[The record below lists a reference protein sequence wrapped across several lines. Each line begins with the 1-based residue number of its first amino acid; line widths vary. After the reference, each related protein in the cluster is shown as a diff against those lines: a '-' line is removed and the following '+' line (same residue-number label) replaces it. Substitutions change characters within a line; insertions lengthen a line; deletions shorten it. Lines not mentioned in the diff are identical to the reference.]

1 MRLSTNVS
9 CLAAGRTQEH
19 TLSPNNPLRNNLK
32 KPIYILQGKYM
43 EALYMSII
51 DVKNGLQ
58 AQKAIFQNI
67 KKLSENSPKKA
78 AVLVSQTQQ
87 PKTKVLGITMMADSR
102 SNMAYGLRAQYATTA
117 TEEEPIIEIVSNYGG
132 ERTTYEVQVKQVNP
146 RNATMLEMF
155 ALCSYAD
162 EKMLTEGSAFGS
174 FRELKNYV
182 SIAGNQKLGHK
193 TQTYEEFLYEKH
205 NWEATVNYMKEEFLE
220 AGIYY
225 QYQSCL
231 QLLDIFEYFEIQEEN
246 DNYIMTNKE
255 ENKLDIKEKNSEK
268 DKNANQV
275 SEMMRQA
282 VRQNQEK
289 YD

>member
-1 MRLSTNVS
+1 
-9 CLAAGRTQEH
+9 
-19 TLSPNNPLRNNLK
+19 
-32 KPIYILQGKYM
+32 
-43 EALYMSII
+43 MSII
-51 DVKNGLQ
+51 DGKNGLQ

-78 AVLVSQTQQ
+78 VVLVPQTQQ
-87 PKTKVLGITMMADSR
+87 QKVKVLGITMMADSK

-132 ERTTYEVQVKQVNP
+132 ERTTYEVQVRQVNP

-162 EKMLTEGSAFGS
+162 EKMVTEGSAFGS

-182 SIAGNQKLGHK
+182 SVAGNQKLGHK
-193 TQTYEEFLYEKH
+193 TQTYEEFLQEKQ
-205 NWEATVNYMKEEFLE
+205 NWEAIVNYMKEEFLE

-231 QLLDIFEYFEIQEEN
+231 QLLDIFDYFKIKKEN
-246 DNYIMTNKE
+246 DIDVILRNEQNDA
-255 ENKLDIKEKNSEK
+255 NVEKKNTVK
-268 DKNANQV
+268 DSIADQV
-275 SEMMRQA
+275 REMMRQEVA
-282 VRQNQEK
+282 KNQKK
-289 YD
+289 YE

>member
-1 MRLSTNVS
+1 MEKTEI
-9 CLAAGRTQEH
+9 QEH
-19 TLSPNNPLRNNLK
+19 TLSPNNPLGNNTK

-51 DVKNGLQ
+51 DEKNGLQ
-58 AQKAIFQNI
+58 EQKAIFENI
-67 KKLSENSPKKA
+67 KKLNENSQKKA
-78 AVLVSQTQQ
+78 VVLMPQTQQ
-87 PKTKVLGITMMADSR
+87 QKAKILGITMMADSK
-102 SNMAYGLRAQYATTA
+102 SNMAYGLRAQYAISA
-117 TEEEPIIEIVSNYGG
+117 TKEEPIVEIVSNYGG
-132 ERTTYEVQVKQVNP
+132 ERTIYKVQIKQVNP

-193 TQTYEEFLYEKH
+193 TQTYDEFLYEKH
-205 NWEATVNYMKEEFLE
+205 NWETIVNYMKEEFLE

-246 DNYIMTNKE
+246 DNDVIMDQEQYNADRIEQKR
-255 ENKLDIKEKNSEK
+255 ENNGIADL
-268 DKNANQV
+268 V
-275 SEMMRQA
+275 SKMMRQE
-282 VRQNQEK
+282 VMQNQKRYE
-289 YD
+289 